1 MVRTSAHAITNL
13 HLGNARGDV
22 EAVRAAAGAS
32 AWEEV
37 MQTCRRVAACFPGS
51 LHVGVDLMFAP
62 SWRRHAV
69 AEVNAFGDLLP
80 RVLADGLDTYG
91 EQISALQ
98 RIQEKDLACV
108 I

>member
-1 MVRTSAHAITNL
+1 
-13 HLGNARGDV
+13 
-22 EAVRAAAGAS
+22 
-32 AWEEV
+32 
-37 MQTCRRVAACFPGS
+37 
-51 LHVGVDLMFAP
+51 MFAP